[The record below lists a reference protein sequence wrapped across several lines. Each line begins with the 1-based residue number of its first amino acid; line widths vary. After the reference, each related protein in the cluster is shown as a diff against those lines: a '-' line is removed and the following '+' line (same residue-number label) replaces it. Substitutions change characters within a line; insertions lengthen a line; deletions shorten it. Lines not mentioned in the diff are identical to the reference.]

1 MSDIADLLVLVV
13 VIFGLNLMPAFAP
26 PTWMVMSW
34 IGFSLPE
41 ANPALL
47 ALAAACAA
55 TTGRL
60 VLAQMA
66 FALVRQRWMR
76 EDDRRN
82 IDVVGEWLERR
93 KSMTVGFMLA
103 YAFSPFPSNYLFIAY
118 GLTGMRLWMIGLP
131 FLQDASSA
139 TLCGRIW
146 LRWARAIWTRILMG
160 PISVS
165 ISFSRSCFF
174 WRPCTSSQEWTGYV
188 CCMSDA
194 YVGDAHGNCLPHR
207 DEATCVRTW
216 PIRGACRSSK
226 GAVQRPAT
234 DVARPAHARFCIA
247 GATSKW
253 SMLTCR
259 PSCQRNRGT

>member
-1 MSDIADLLVLVV
+1 MSDIAGLLVLAVV
-13 VIFGLNLMPAFAP
+13 VFGLNLMPAFAP

-55 TTGRL
+55 TAGRL

-66 FALVRQRWMR
+66 FTLVRQRWMR

-82 IDVVGEWLERR
+82 IDVVGQWLGRR

-131 FLQDASSA
+131 FFA
-139 TLCGRIW
+139 GRFISYFLW
-146 LRWARAIWTRILMG
+146 THLAQVGSRYLDTDLDGAYFGLYFVLSQLLLLAVVYLFTRVDWVCLLHERRLRWRR
-160 PISVS
+160 
-165 ISFSRSCFF
+165 SR
-174 WRPCTSSQEWTGYV
+174 RLSS
-188 CCMSDA
+188 
-194 YVGDAHGNCLPHR
+194 P
-207 DEATCVRTW
+207 
-216 PIRGACRSSK
+216 P
-226 GAVQRPAT
+226 
-234 DVARPAHARFCIA
+234 
-247 GATSKW
+247 
-253 SMLTCR
+253 
-259 PSCQRNRGT
+259 